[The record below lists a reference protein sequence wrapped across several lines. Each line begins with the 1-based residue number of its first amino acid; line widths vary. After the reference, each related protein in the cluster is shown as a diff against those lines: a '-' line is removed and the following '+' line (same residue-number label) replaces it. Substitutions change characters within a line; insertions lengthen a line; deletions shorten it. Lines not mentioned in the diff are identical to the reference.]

1 MEFQSQLLLFWCF
14 STLVTGLSCSR
25 LTAITEY
32 RTMSQILQVHAF
44 LGHSFS
50 KNENLIPDSLKHDLI
65 HQRTQIPYHN
75 IPIHRDGMTGK
86 VVDPDV
92 NFKRSCAT
100 ATSCGINTANT
111 RVSFIGNRP
120 DLRRLN
126 QQL

>member
-1 MEFQSQLLLFWCF
+1 RFERDYRFYLAVFTLPFLPSRLQGTQGKFWK
-14 STLVTGLSCSR
+14 GLSCSR

-111 RVSFIGNRP
+111 R
-120 DLRRLN
+120 
-126 QQL
+126 